1 MVSPCFQIIFSK
13 GSTIDPEFDN
23 YGACMRL
30 ASIKFYF
37 VLMTNAFFFFQQS
50 VSEDLLCAFELL
62 KPLDGAALRK
72 EMTKAKRKR
81 YVKKNLIRSRT
92 NILHQC
98 NGYCFL
104 NLCRVK
110 LEVPDIHP

>member
-1 MVSPCFQIIFSK
+1 MNSGMTGHWLPFSVHQITAEVSPFGLSFLLVIDIFL
-13 GSTIDPEFDN
+13 EFDN

-30 ASIKFYF
+30 EFTLSSYRFCTDRRI
-37 VLMTNAFFFFQQS
+37 S

-81 YVKKNLIRSRT
+81 SDYLT
-92 NILHQC
+92 
-98 NGYCFL
+98 
-104 NLCRVK
+104 
-110 LEVPDIHP
+110 

>member
-1 MVSPCFQIIFSK
+1 MRQIIVAVSLFLWLASP
-13 GSTIDPEFDN
+13 IDSLVNVEFDN

-30 ASIKFYF
+30 VFSCSCLVIRIPEMN
-37 VLMTNAFFFFQQS
+37 VLAFS

-81 YVKKNLIRSRT
+81 
-92 NILHQC
+92 
-98 NGYCFL
+98 
-104 NLCRVK
+104 
-110 LEVPDIHP
+110 